1 MTDDE
6 KVSDWLKLLDME
18 ARIIILRINNKDFSN
33 LFTRL
38 RSIFDFPVPVTDV
51 TSEVKNLI
59 ASLALTDGKMIARHT
74 HLQNAVVRRLTDL
87 HYRILQEA

>member
-1 MTDDE
+1 MTDEE
-6 KVSDWLKLLDME
+6 KVIDWLKLLDTE
-18 ARIIILRINNKDFSN
+18 IRIIILRINDKDFDS

-51 TSEVKNLI
+51 TSEVKNQI
-59 ASLALTDGKMIARHT
+59 ASLALTDGKMIARHA
-74 HLQNAVVRRLTDL
+74 HLQNAVVRRLMDL

>member
-1 MTDDE
+1 MTDEE
-6 KVSDWLKLLDME
+6 KVIDWLKLLDTE
-18 ARIIILRINNKDFSN
+18 IRIIILRINDKDFDS

-51 TSEVKNLI
+51 TSEVKNQI
-59 ASLALTDGKMIARHT
+59 ASLALSDGKMIARHA
-74 HLQNAVVRRLTDL
+74 HLQNAVVHRLMGL